1 VEEAREHPAVGEAL
15 GPTLVLLPGLDGTG
29 ILFRPLIEALPPEIR
44 TLTCTYPG
52 DEFLPPAR
60 LAETVE
66 ARISGIGDVVILA
79 ESWSGLVCLELL
91 RRNPNNIAG
100 VIFVACFAAPPRPAL
115 LALSRLLPLSV
126 LMRLPPPASL
136 VRRYCLGAGAA
147 PEQLALFREALAAVR
162 PEVLAA
168 RLGSMS
174 KIGPYAEPV
183 APTACYVQATTD
195 RLVPAR
201 AEMAFSAMA
210 PNLEIAR
217 VAGPHF
223 LLQARP
229 GECAV
234 IIRDFIRR
242 LSD

>member
-1 VEEAREHPAVGEAL
+1 
-15 GPTLVLLPGLDGTG
+15 VLLPGLDGTG

-44 TLTCTYPG
+44 TLTCAYPG
-52 DEFLPPAR
+52 DDFLPPAG

-66 ARISGIGDVVILA
+66 ERISGIGDVVILA

-91 RRNPNNIAG
+91 RRNPTNIAG
-100 VIFVACFAAPPRPAL
+100 VIFVACFVAPPRPAL
-115 LALSRLLPLSV
+115 LALSRLLPLSA

-136 VRRYCLGAGAA
+136 VRRYCLGAGTG
-147 PEQLALFREALAAVR
+147 PERLALFREALAAVR
-162 PEVLAA
+162 PEVLAE
-168 RLGSMS
+168 RLGSLRG
-174 KIGPYAEPV
+174 IGPYVEPV
-183 APTACYVQATTD
+183 APTACYIQATTD

-201 AEMAFSAMA
+201 AQAAFSAMV
-210 PNLEIAR
+210 PHLEIAR

-229 GECAV
+229 GECAAV
-234 IIRDFIRR
+234 IRDFIRR